1 MTHSCHGLSPLWLG
15 IPARRNATGQNRSM
29 RPRLSA
35 GILLLSACG
44 LGFGLPT
51 VAHAQ
56 EGGSVEGSVH
66 DAETGAPLVGAEV
79 FVRELGIEA
88 RSSAEGVFLLDGLPP
103 GTHAIIVRMSGYD
116 DESHSVEVAAGDV
129 VGVRVALGRTAVHL
143 EELVVTGTAFS
154 DSPVEAPYSVA
165 VAGRRTMQEQGS
177 PTAVDFFRNLA
188 SSAGVLG
195 DRQGWY
201 TTRPSSAV
209 SEASASVNLR
219 GIGPSRTLVLLNGR
233 RQVYVPVRLA
243 GGRFVDV
250 NVFPAIAV
258 ERVEVVK
265 EGASAV
271 YGSDAV
277 AGVVNFLTRKGF
289 EGAEMSASHEW
300 YAGSGESQVGGIWG
314 KRLGEG
320 AHAVLS
326 AEAALSQVL
335 APESRDWAL
344 RGFEGAGAWSYTGNP
359 GAFLF
364 PRLTGNESKEEFSA
378 ALQDAQ
384 FGGWGGVFVDPQC
397 EAFGG
402 HVEGETCRFR
412 YQPWDNLLQETRHL
426 RVFGELNGEL
436 STGTRYHAEAL
447 WADAATPGW
456 ITTPSFPPISP
467 YNGAQIIEPGHPG
480 RQEFCRVHGASAG
493 FASTESCLEDDW
505 YFYGRLVGNTGPGRT
520 LDRGTGTQR
529 FSTSLTRDL
538 GEPGSALESLEAAVG
553 YSRSTGNW
561 NLPAEYA
568 YRKFL
573 AFRGFG
579 GPDCGVE
586 VVADSDS
593 PSGMA
598 LGNLNG
604 AAPGEGACMYYNP
617 FSNANQ
623 SSVQPGAQYVD
634 QDNPDYVSALANS
647 TELLDWINE
656 EVNLDNAAKLMVGD
670 LMVRGS
676 MPAGLGRYA
685 LGYQFRRLAV
695 SGDPNEPGDLSKNP
709 CPVLGDQSCVEKAG
723 AFTFTA
729 GHYAYSDHQTVHRL
743 FAETQVDLGDRIHAQ
758 IAANFESH
766 GSVSSFDPKAAV
778 RMEITPELALR
789 GSIQTTMRTPSVD
802 DLNEDFSTSL
812 EWVSEA
818 GIYKALDTK
827 GDSELMPER
836 ALTYNV
842 GATVRL
848 PRLRATVD
856 YWSYDFRDVI
866 DVLPAGGVTAL
877 YAAGGES
884 LAAVQDLVT
893 CPDGRG
899 TGTCHVRALERIE
912 VSYVNWPGIE
922 LSGLDWHLSARFPV
936 GGGADGAPRR
946 ARVVSLG
953 TSGTYLEEFSVRA
966 LHVPGTGIEIFDSL
980 SAIGQLNWSNPIA
993 PPLPRLKSR
1002 FTVGY
1007 HIGDYSAVSY
1017 ANMVSGYKNEVFEDD
1032 DHDPDREPVDGFV
1045 TIDLSMMRRSRS
1057 AVDVAVS
1064 ILNVLDSPPP
1074 LVFWEQSYDGFTHS
1088 PKGRRI
1094 KMTLTWRPEG

>member
-1 MTHSCHGLSPLWLG
+1 M
-15 IPARRNATGQNRSM
+15 
-29 RPRLSA
+29 
-35 GILLLSACG
+35 
-44 LGFGLPT
+44 
-51 VAHAQ
+51 
-56 EGGSVEGSVH
+56 EGSVH
-66 DAETGAPLVGAEV
+66 DAETGAPLAGAEV

-103 GTHAIIVRMSGYD
+103 GTHAILVRMSGYA
-116 DESHSVEVAAGDV
+116 DESHTVEVTAGGV
-129 VGVRVALGRTAVHL
+129 VGVEVALGRTAFHL

-201 TTRPSSAV
+201 TTRPASAV

-250 NVFPAIAV
+250 NAFPSIAL
-258 ERVEVVK
+258 ERIEVVK

-277 AGVVNFLTRKGF
+277 AGVVNFLTRKDF
-289 EGAEMSASHEW
+289 EGAEVNASHEW
-300 YAGSGESQVGGIWG
+300 FAGSGESRVGGIWG

-326 AEAALSQVL
+326 AEAALSQSL
-335 APESRDWAL
+335 GPEERDWAL
-344 RGFEGAGAWSYTGNP
+344 RGFEGAGGWSYTGNP

-364 PRLTGNESKEEFSA
+364 PKLTGDESKEEFSA

-412 YQPWDNLLQETRHL
+412 YQPWDNLIQETRHL

-447 WADAATPGW
+447 WADATTPGW

-467 YNGAQIIEPGHPG
+467 YNGAQVLEPGHPG
-480 RQEFCRVHGASAG
+480 RREFCRVHGASAG
-493 FASTESCLEDDW
+493 FASTEACLEDDW
-505 YFYGRLVGNTGPGRT
+505 YFYGRLVGNTGPGRA

-529 FSTSLTRDL
+529 FSASLTRDL

-579 GPDCGVE
+579 GPECGVD
-586 VVADSDS
+586 VVVDPDS
-593 PSGMA
+593 PSRMA
-598 LGNLNG
+598 LGALNG

-623 SSVQPGAQYVD
+623 RSAQPGARYLD
-634 QDNPDYVSALANS
+634 QDNPDYVSELANS
-647 TELLDWINE
+647 EELLDWINE
-656 EVNLDNAAKLMVGD
+656 EVNLDNAANLIVGD
-670 LMVRGS
+670 LMARGS
-676 MPAGLGRYA
+676 MPGGLGRYA
-685 LGYQFRRLAV
+685 LGYQFRRVAV
-695 SGDPNEPGDLSKNP
+695 SGDPNEPGDLSINP
-709 CPVLGDQSCVEKAG
+709 CPVIGDKDCLEKAG
-723 AFTFTA
+723 AFTFTS
-729 GHYAYSDHQTVHRL
+729 GHFAYSDDQTVHRL
-743 FAETQVDLGDRIHAQ
+743 FAETQLDLGDRIHAQ

-766 GSVSSFDPKAAV
+766 GPVSSFDPKAAV

-789 GSIQTTMRTPSVD
+789 GSVQTTMRTPSVD
-802 DLNEDFSTSL
+802 DLNEDPFTSL
-812 EWVSEA
+812 EYVAEA
-818 GIYKALDTK
+818 GIYKAMDTK
-827 GDSELMPER
+827 GDSDLLPER
-836 ALTYNV
+836 ALTYNF
-842 GATVRL
+842 GTTVRL

-877 YAAGGES
+877 YAAGGGSRE
-884 LAAVQDLVT
+884 AVKDLVT
-893 CPDGRG
+893 CPDGPG
-899 TGTCHVRALERIE
+899 TGTCDVSALERIE

-936 GGGADGAPRR
+936 GGRADGAPRS

-953 TSGTYLEEFSVRA
+953 TSGTSLAKFFVKP
-966 LHVPGTGIEIFDSL
+966 LNVPDTDIQIFDSL
-980 SAIGQLNWSNPIA
+980 SAIGQLNWYNPIA
-993 PPLPRLKSR
+993 PPLPELKSR
-1002 FTVGY
+1002 FWLGY

-1017 ANMVSGYKNEVFEDD
+1017 ANLVSGYCNEAFADPKKLP
-1032 DHDPDREPVDGFV
+1032 DHCERGPGVDPRIEPAINGFV
-1045 TIDLSMMRRSRS
+1045 TVDLSMMRRSRS
-1057 AVDVAVS
+1057 GMNVALS

-1088 PKGRRI
+1088 PKGRRV
-1094 KMTLTWRPEG
+1094 KMTVTWRPAG

>member
-1 MTHSCHGLSPLWLG
+1 MNSTQNVNHTLHTTPSFRGLSTLG
-15 IPARRNATGQNRSM
+15 LGGATRSM
-29 RPRLSA
+29 RSRLAA
-35 GILLLSACG
+35 GILLLSA
-44 LGFGLPT
+44 FGLPAA
-51 VAHAQ
+51 AHAQ

-66 DAETGAPLVGAEV
+66 DAETGLPLVGAEV
-79 FVRELGIEA
+79 LVRELGIEA
-88 RSSAEGVFLLDGLPP
+88 RTSAEGVFLLEGLPP
-103 GTHAIIVRMSGYD
+103 GTHAILVRMSGFA
-116 DESHSVEVAAGDV
+116 DESRSVAVAAGYV
-129 VGVRVALGRTAVHL
+129 VGVQVELGRTTVQL
-143 EELVVTGTAFS
+143 EGLVVTGTAFS
-154 DSPVEAPYSVA
+154 DAPVEAPYSVA

-201 TTRPSSAV
+201 STRPATAV

-233 RQVYVPVRLA
+233 RQVYVPARLA

-250 NVFPAIAV
+250 NVFPAVALDRI
-258 ERVEVVK
+258 EVVK

-277 AGVVNFLTRKGF
+277 AGVVNFLTRKDF

-300 YAGSGESQVGGIWG
+300 FRGSGESQVGGIWG

-326 AEAALSQVL
+326 AEVALSQVL

-364 PRLTGNESKEEFSA
+364 PRLTGDESKEEFSA

-412 YQPWDNLLQETRHL
+412 YQPWDNLIQESRHV

-447 WADAATPGW
+447 WASASTPGW
-456 ITTPSFPPISP
+456 ITTPSYPPISP
-467 YNGAQIIEPGHPG
+467 YNGAQILEPGHPG

-493 FASTESCLEDDW
+493 FASTESCLKDDW
-505 YFYGRLVGNTGPGRT
+505 YFYGRLVGNTGPGRV

-529 FSTSLTRDL
+529 LSASLTRDL

-553 YSRSTGNW
+553 YSRSAGNW

-579 GPDCGVE
+579 GPECGVD
-586 VVADSDS
+586 VVVDPES

-598 LGNLNG
+598 LGALNG

-617 FSNANQ
+617 FSNAGQ
-623 SSVQPGAQYVD
+623 RSAQPGAQYVD

-656 EVNLDNAAKLMVGD
+656 EVNLENAANLMVGD
-670 LMVRGS
+670 LMARGS

-685 LGYQFRRLAV
+685 LGYQFRRVAV
-695 SGDPNEPGDLSKNP
+695 SADPNEPGDLSINP
-709 CPVLGDQSCVEKAG
+709 CPVLGDKTCLEKAG

-766 GSVSSFDPKAAV
+766 GTVSSFDPKAAV
-778 RMEITPELALR
+778 RMEVTPELALR
-789 GSIQTTMRTPSVD
+789 GSVQTTMRTPSVD
-802 DLNEDFSTSL
+802 DLNEDVSTSL
-812 EWVSEA
+812 EYVAEA

-827 GDSELMPER
+827 GDSKLVSER
-836 ALTYNV
+836 ALTYNF

-856 YWSYDFRDVI
+856 YWSYDFSDVI

-877 YAAGGES
+877 YAAGGDS
-884 LAAVQDLVT
+884 RAAVQDLVK
-893 CPDGRG
+893 CPDGWG
-899 TGTCHVRALERIE
+899 TGTCDVSALERIE

-936 GGGADGAPRR
+936 GGGADGARQR
-946 ARVVSLG
+946 TSVISLG
-953 TSGTYLEEFSVRA
+953 TSGTYLEEFFVKP
-966 LHVPGTGIEIFDSL
+966 LDVPGSDVVIFDSL
-980 SAIGQLNWSNPIA
+980 SAIGQLNWYNPIA
-993 PPLPRLKSR
+993 PPLPRMKSR
-1002 FTVGY
+1002 FSLGY
-1007 HIGDYSAVSY
+1007 HIGDYSAVGY
-1017 ANMVSGYKNEVFEDD
+1017 WNMVSGYKNEVFKDD
-1032 DHDPDREPVDGFV
+1032 PKEEIGGSV
-1045 TIDLSMMRRSRS
+1045 TFDLSMMRRSPS
-1057 AVDVAVS
+1057 GMDIAVS

-1074 LVFWEQSYDGFTHS
+1074 LVYWEQSYDGFTHS
-1088 PKGRRI
+1088 PKGQRI